1 MPEHPLG
8 PVANGLDAGSSL
20 QDSVC
25 DGIQAVRNADR
36 DSMDTNIRTDFVDSL
51 DLDTALQEQFP
62 DKPRWD
68 YLLGHSPSAMLIGLE
83 PHSARQDQITK
94 VIKKKEAAEEQLR
107 GHLKQGARIADWLW
121 VASGNVHFPPT
132 GKAKLRLDQKGI
144 RFVGRRVEKKH
155 LPKARATK
163 VGRPDPGKRPQ

>member
-1 MPEHPLG
+1 MKRKFKKTPIR
-8 PVANGLDAGSSL
+8 SSL
-20 QDSVC
+20 KKASPLQSKVN
-25 DGIQAVRNADR
+25 DGIGAIENAHRKCLAED
-36 DSMDTNIRTDFVDSL
+36 IRKSFADSL
-51 DLDTALQEQFP
+51 DLDKAME
-62 DKPRWD
+62 KGHEEENRWD

-144 RFVGRRVEKKH
+144 RFVGKRVEQKH
-155 LPKARATK
+155 LPEAKATK
-163 VGRPDPGKRPQ
+163 VGR